1 MNIYHASM
9 GSDRLPDW
17 YIAAD
22 SFAAASAA
30 AGPDIVSI
38 ELLGELTFAND
49 VEPVPTG
56 GRKLTTAEIKAT
68 FTPDGEYL
76 ISLEDGKKYKS
87 LRRHL
92 AVRNMTPAQY
102 RAKWGLP
109 DAYPTTSVAYSMRRS
124 ELAKSGGLGKR
135 K

>member
-1 MNIYHASM
+1 MNVYRITYALGKPS
-9 GSDRLPDW
+9 PAF
-17 YIAAD
+17 IAAD
-22 SFAAASAA
+22 DLGSAARLAHDAAS
-30 AGPDIVSI
+30 I
-38 ELLGELTFAND
+38 EFLGELTFASD
-49 VEPVPTG
+49 VALVPEG

-92 AVRNMTPAQY
+92 TVRNMTPAQY

-109 DAYPTTSVAYSMRRS
+109 DAYPMVSVGYSMRRS